1 MVSNTHYIELYIN
14 GGLME
19 LESQESLHLRINNV
33 LFNPT
38 KTSTKQAEYSYS
50 FDIPSTP
57 NNDKILDYANNLSKI
72 NKFHTRYSAQV
83 YSDGNLIFDGSLTIQ
98 KYDAKDKM
106 YNCNLVN
113 IKINTLEDIFGDDV
127 LTDVKWEVEFNGA
140 RTIDEV
146 NADANSKYWFPL
158 ICYGAF
164 SKNPVSSDNPYN
176 RYTSKYLI
184 DWQNDFTTKSLY
196 PSLNML
202 EEVRKCFEY
211 KGYNVGGDV
220 FSDPI
225 LSNIYC
231 STNLAD
237 GQDPTYNVGNEMYG
251 KLDLDVSWIGA
262 AEIDFADVD
271 NPTHTYTQNLRFPC
285 FPAENP
291 MYDLIEGKMEQVEH
305 WNFKDIFYNS
315 MLYYPWSIRPNI
327 SVDSTYNMYQPRR
340 DREGGTIVIPADGF
354 YKVSLS
360 GTAQITMRDGE
371 KVRANQYV
379 HEWDSHTTAM
389 TESATSKTIEFS
401 PDLAITTPIEVQ
413 LIRNYDDNIEL
424 IRGKNNIQIMD
435 GYPENATEMGQG
447 RTSNWFNYTCCYP
460 HEKLGAYYTYI
471 ITNTDEISDTSYNRS
486 DASIGYVYG
495 NGDIHCYDPVV
506 SPAFICGF
514 TTMGNKNGGGCVS
527 FTKNGYSWSKT
538 YSERTDAM
546 YKQQGYKKLYVDSA
560 WTIHED
566 QSTVNQNTL
575 DNSPQPY
582 FSQSLKSCTASVS
595 GIVYLKKG
603 DKIDLV
609 AVRRGYWES
618 DVRRSYSCR
627 VDANIKIEAAS
638 PKNIFM
644 LRAENYG
651 WNSSTEFPTMLNLM
665 EFTNKEKKI
674 SDWLKNIQ
682 DAFNITY
689 EFNGNSVDVN
699 QNKGLKK
706 NLTYAVNIDDRVNSN
721 EVESEY
727 ISYPKEMS
735 IKYKIDTDEHG
746 FYESVPPEHINDSD
760 WKNWGDSGFTVIQ
773 LNDDSYETSSQNK
786 QTQFSYC
793 WYDNSFKFED
803 DEEVQH
809 NLSPM
814 PVISKEEY
822 MIDGYNYEEAM
833 KHRGYT
839 LPQRFWFRQFN
850 SEGYRIRL
858 TDDWAFSATSFSSS
872 WRIRQVDIY
881 LPTNQQDGINLSYK
895 DTETSL
901 VTEYFNIYPML
912 SSNYVNVETFLNP
925 IEYIQIKGGAL
936 VNFDSD
942 LYYTSEISGY
952 DPSGANPTKLKLIK
966 KT

>member
-211 KGYNVGGDV
+211 KGYNVGGDA

-340 DREGGTIVIPADGF
+340 DREGGTIVIPADG
-354 YKVSLS
+354 
-360 GTAQITMRDGE
+360 
-371 KVRANQYV
+371 
-379 HEWDSHTTAM
+379 
-389 TESATSKTIEFS
+389 
-401 PDLAITTPIEVQ
+401 
-413 LIRNYDDNIEL
+413 
-424 IRGKNNIQIMD
+424 
-435 GYPENATEMGQG
+435 
-447 RTSNWFNYTCCYP
+447 
-460 HEKLGAYYTYI
+460 
-471 ITNTDEISDTSYNRS
+471 
-486 DASIGYVYG
+486 
-495 NGDIHCYDPVV
+495 
-506 SPAFICGF
+506 
-514 TTMGNKNGGGCVS
+514 
-527 FTKNGYSWSKT
+527 
-538 YSERTDAM
+538 
-546 YKQQGYKKLYVDSA
+546 
-560 WTIHED
+560 
-566 QSTVNQNTL
+566 
-575 DNSPQPY
+575 
-582 FSQSLKSCTASVS
+582 
-595 GIVYLKKG
+595 
-603 DKIDLV
+603 
-609 AVRRGYWES
+609 
-618 DVRRSYSCR
+618 
-627 VDANIKIEAAS
+627 
-638 PKNIFM
+638 
-644 LRAENYG
+644 
-651 WNSSTEFPTMLNLM
+651 
-665 EFTNKEKKI
+665 
-674 SDWLKNIQ
+674 
-682 DAFNITY
+682 
-689 EFNGNSVDVN
+689 
-699 QNKGLKK
+699 
-706 NLTYAVNIDDRVNSN
+706 
-721 EVESEY
+721 
-727 ISYPKEMS
+727 
-735 IKYKIDTDEHG
+735 
-746 FYESVPPEHINDSD
+746 
-760 WKNWGDSGFTVIQ
+760 
-773 LNDDSYETSSQNK
+773 
-786 QTQFSYC
+786 
-793 WYDNSFKFED
+793 
-803 DEEVQH
+803 
-809 NLSPM
+809 
-814 PVISKEEY
+814 
-822 MIDGYNYEEAM
+822 
-833 KHRGYT
+833 
-839 LPQRFWFRQFN
+839 
-850 SEGYRIRL
+850 
-858 TDDWAFSATSFSSS
+858 
-872 WRIRQVDIY
+872 
-881 LPTNQQDGINLSYK
+881 
-895 DTETSL
+895 
-901 VTEYFNIYPML
+901 
-912 SSNYVNVETFLNP
+912 
-925 IEYIQIKGGAL
+925 
-936 VNFDSD
+936 
-942 LYYTSEISGY
+942 
-952 DPSGANPTKLKLIK
+952 
-966 KT
+966 